1 MPLVAAFC
9 QCRWLWRQYVLMHA
23 APTLSTC
30 ALPPPARTAGSA
42 FLALFTLFMFVGPF
56 GPGLPG
62 SAFVSPGATGP
73 ELAALPAG
81 AGAGAAAEHPR
92 AGRALLQ
99 LAGSGDGGGAAGVD
113 PFAMPV
119 LPALPAAPSDAA
131 AARSARAT
139 ALAIA
144 DDAPGSPAASGKAG
158 GGGQL
163 AALWNATKASLW
175 PAREALS
182 AAQLEGLALQRLQV
196 GAGE

>member
-1 MPLVAAFC
+1 
-9 QCRWLWRQYVLMHA
+9 
-23 APTLSTC
+23 
-30 ALPPPARTAGSA
+30 
-42 FLALFTLFMFVGPF
+42 MFVGPF

-62 SAFVSPGATGP
+62 SGFVSPGATGP
-73 ELAALPAG
+73 ELAALP

-99 LAGSGDGGGAAGVD
+99 LAGSGDGGGAAGID
-113 PFAMPV
+113 PFAMPA

-131 AARSARAT
+131 SARSARAT
-139 ALAIA
+139 ALAVA
-144 DDAPGSPAASGKAG
+144 DDAAGSPEAAGKAG

-163 AALWNATKASLW
+163 AALWSATKASLW

-196 GAGE
+196 GAGSSSHLRQLAAVGCVSAPLQGGRARETLPTACLTSWPGGRWDGWHSTKRLLT